1 MVARGGMRAAKI
13 VAIVVIVCGLV
24 VAGAAL
30 ATEMLFRQPLVEGC
44 HATVAGTSTE
54 LTVEEAENAALI
66 SAVSVQRGLPPR
78 AATIALATAF
88 QESGLRNI
96 DYGHLD
102 SVGLFQQRPSQ
113 GWGTVAEIQD
123 PYYSAGR
130 FYSAL
135 VDVRGYAAM
144 EIAVAAQAVQRSA
157 DGSAY
162 AQHEAGS
169 RALASALTG
178 QSDAAFSCEVQQT
191 TASAS
196 AGSDLIGELGKAY
209 GTAKPVG
216 GDVGVTGSAATG
228 LAVRRE
234 GDSIIDIPLASTQ
247 RQLGWSVAQWS
258 VAYAKRFGVSSVSYD
273 GHTWSADQS
282 KDGWRADTETGPHQV
297 RIMLAS
303 PS

>member
-1 MVARGGMRAAKI
+1 MAARGGMRAAKI
-13 VAIVVIVCGLV
+13 IAIVLIACGLV

-44 HATVAGTSTE
+44 HATAAGTTTE

-66 SAVSVQRGLPPR
+66 SAVSVKRGLPPR

-113 GWGTVAEIQD
+113 GWGTVEEIQD

-135 VDVRGYAAM
+135 VDVKGYTTM

-162 AQHEAGS
+162 AQHEAGA
-169 RALASALTG
+169 RVLASSLTG
-178 QSDAAFSCEVQQT
+178 QSEAVFSCEIQQPA
-191 TASAS
+191 ASAS
-196 AGSDLIGELGKAY
+196 AGSDLIGELGRAY
-209 GTAKPVG
+209 GTAKPGG
-216 GDVGVTGSAATG
+216 GDIGVTASVATG
-228 LAVRRE
+228 LTVRRE
-234 GDSIIDIPLASTQ
+234 GDSIIDVPLGPSA

-258 VAYAKRFGVSSVSYD
+258 VAYAKRFGVLSVSYD
-273 GHTWSADQS
+273 GRTWSADRS
-282 KDGWRADTETGPHQV
+282 KDGWRADSEAGPGQV
-297 RIMLAS
+297 RIVLAS